1 MNPSEKCPFC
11 GSPSVICGRTLGD
24 AYGSYFEPEEI
35 RVPRW
40 RKATAIGTSVQLKEL
55 ANACFKCGK
64 VWGELD
70 PVELHYL
77 LHKVGSAEVKARL
90 DSQAAA

>member
-1 MNPSEKCPFC
+1 MNPPEKCPFC
-11 GSPSVICGRTLGD
+11 GTPAVVRGRTLGD

-35 RVPRW
+35 RVSSW
-40 RKATAIGTSVQLKEL
+40 RKVTSIGTSVQLKEQ

-70 PVELHYL
+70 PLELHYL
-77 LHKVGSAEVKARL
+77 LHKVGSAEIKARL
-90 DSQAAA
+90 ESQPSA